1 MMRRLDT
8 LVARLILVSLVGI
21 SLVHVLS
28 IWSYESALDREL
40 ARANATQ
47 LADRIVMI
55 KRSVVAV
62 AEADREALAHEL
74 SSGPLEAHWNR
85 TRGAASGGVGA
96 EQWQGVVT
104 GVLAAAPELRTDDVV
119 LGTGGDPHAALMSLR
134 LPDGSWIN
142 VNLFAS
148 THPSHAG
155 HGHGRGALLST
166 SIMAG
171 GVVLLALFV
180 ARWLTGPLRS
190 MAQAVSAMEPGSPG
204 QSLPE
209 RGPTE
214 VRQLAAAFNVMRAR
228 IADLVQRRTHA
239 LAAVSHDLRTPLT
252 RLRLRLDEVRDTPSQ
267 EAMLA
272 DIAEMEG
279 MIDATLSYL
288 RGHDTGETPRKF
300 DVAALLATVVD
311 AAHDAGHDVTL
322 AAPPGVVVLGRP
334 LALKRALT
342 NLVDNAVTFAGTVA
356 VSSAA
361 DVTDIIIEISDDG
374 PGIPEDKLAEVLEP
388 FVRLE
393 TSRNRQSGGVGLG
406 LAIARAGVEANGGTL
421 TLRNRPAG
429 GLVAEV
435 RLPAPVS

>member
-1 MMRRLDT
+1 MMRKLDT
-8 LVARLILVSLVGI
+8 LVARMILVSLVGI

-28 IWSYESALDREL
+28 IWSYEGALDREL
-40 ARANATQ
+40 ARANETQ

-62 AEADREALAHEL
+62 AEGNREALAHEL
-74 SSGPLEAHWNR
+74 SSGPLEAHWNK
-85 TRGAASGGVGA
+85 TRGAVSGGAGA
-96 EQWQGVVT
+96 ERWQGVVT
-104 GVLAAAPELRTDDVV
+104 GVLAAAPELRSDDVV

-134 LPDGSWIN
+134 LPDGSWVN
-142 VNLFAS
+142 VDLFAS
-148 THPSHAG
+148 SRPGHSGHSHG
-155 HGHGRGALLST
+155 TLLST

-171 GVVLLALFV
+171 GVVLLALFL

-190 MAQAVSAMEPGSPG
+190 MAQAVSAMEPGSPR
-204 QSLPE
+204 QTLPE
-209 RGPTE
+209 RGPLE
-214 VRQLAAAFNVMRAR
+214 VRQLAAAFNGMRAR

-252 RLRLRLDEVRDTPSQ
+252 RLRLRLDEVRDTSSQ

-272 DIAEMEG
+272 DIAEMES

-300 DVAALLATVVD
+300 DVAALLATIVD
-311 AAHDAGHDVTL
+311 AAHDAGHAVTL
-322 AAPPGVVVLGRP
+322 ASPHGVVVLGRP